1 VSNTPRALASSAQA
15 LSLIK
20 AVTYRVS
27 ERHFVGRPFMEDFMN
42 IPSLHKPAGIFSLVL
57 LVLLTLPLIAIAGSG
72 EEANAVIDRWSAA
85 YSSNDPDAVAKNYRP
100 DAILLGTVSPI
111 LSQGTDAIRAYFS
124 NLKGSGNKNAIGER
138 HTMVLS
144 DNAAIV
150 TGFYDFTRMKDG
162 QPVPGPSRF
171 TMLLIKDGGEW
182 LIAHHHSSP
191 RGQPV
196 K

>member
-1 VSNTPRALASSAQA
+1 
-15 LSLIK
+15 
-20 AVTYRVS
+20 
-27 ERHFVGRPFMEDFMN
+27 MN
-42 IPSLHKPAGIFSLVL
+42 VPSLQNPAGFFSLVL
-57 LVLLTLPLIAIAGSG
+57 LSILTLPLISIAGPG
-72 EEANAVIDRWSAA
+72 EEANAVIDRWAAA
-85 YSSNDPDAVAKNYRP
+85 YSANDPDAVAKTYRP
-100 DAILLGTVSPI
+100 DAILLGTVSPV

-138 HTMVLS
+138 HTMVLN
-144 DNAAIV
+144 DNAVVV

-191 RGQPV
+191 RSQPAN
-196 K
+196 

>member
-1 VSNTPRALASSAQA
+1 MSNTPRALASSAQA

-27 ERHFVGRPFMEDFMN
+27 ERHFIGRPFMEDFMN
-42 IPSLHKPAGIFSLVL
+42 IPSLQKPAGIFSLVL

-85 YSSNDPDAVAKNYRP
+85 YSSNDPEAVTRNYRP
-100 DAILLGTVSPI
+100 DAILLGTFSPAI
-111 LSQGTDAIRAYFS
+111 SQGTDAIRAYFS
-124 NLKGSGNKNAIGER
+124 DIKGSGAKNSIGER
-138 HTMVLS
+138 YTMVLN
-144 DNAAIV
+144 DNAVIV
-150 TGFYDFTRMKDG
+150 TGFYDFTRLKDR
-162 QPVPGPSRF
+162 QAVSAPSRF

-191 RGQPV
+191 RGPTS
-196 K
+196 

>member
-1 VSNTPRALASSAQA
+1 MWNTPRALASSAQA

-42 IPSLHKPAGIFSLVL
+42 IPSLQKPAGIFSLVL
-57 LVLLTLPLIAIAGSG
+57 LAILTLPLIAIAGSG

-144 DNAAIV
+144 DNAVIV

-191 RGQPV
+191 RGPTS
-196 K
+196 

>member
-1 VSNTPRALASSAQA
+1 MNVR
-15 LSLIK
+15 SLQR
-20 AVTYRVS
+20 T
-27 ERHFVGRPFMEDFMN
+27 
-42 IPSLHKPAGIFSLVL
+42 AGISSLVL
-57 LVLLTLPLIAIAGSG
+57 LAILTLPLIAMAGPG

-85 YSSNDPDAVAKNYRP
+85 YSANDPEAVANNYRP
-100 DAILLGTVSPI
+100 DAILLGTVSPV
-111 LSQGTDAIRAYFS
+111 LSQGNDAIRAYFS

-144 DNAAIV
+144 DTAVIV

-191 RGQPV
+191 RGQPAN
-196 K
+196 